1 MHPRPPLEGTPLR
14 GARRQGEHRP
24 DAAEATPLTG
34 SPSVCPSTKTVLRAR
49 RSLSID
55 VSTEHRCLRAS
66 APFAAGDI
74 ILVLEGLLSCT
85 PSRYSVQV
93 GPDLHVVPAPGIP
106 EESVR
111 AAWRFLN
118 HSCRPNAAFDGPVL
132 VALAALRAGDEITF
146 DYNTTEATMAEP
158 FACRCG
164 HCDGRMIS
172 GYRDLGPVER
182 ARIRSWTA
190 SHLRAASGEESRAV
204 VRGDTRAVTATA

>member
-1 MHPRPPLEGTPLR
+1 MHPRPPLEGTPSR
-14 GARRQGEHRP
+14 DARRQGELRP
-24 DAAEATPLTG
+24 DAADATPLSG
-34 SPSVCPSTKTVLRAR
+34 SPSVRPSTKTVLRAR

-74 ILVLEGLLSCT
+74 ILVLEGLLSAT

-93 GPDLHVVPAPGIP
+93 GPNLHVVPAPGIP

-132 VALAALRAGDEITF
+132 VALTALEAGDEITF

-164 HCDGRMIS
+164 HCDGRMIR
-172 GYRDLGPVER
+172 GHRHLAPADR
-182 ARIRSWTA
+182 ARIRAWTA
-190 SHLRAASGEESRAV
+190 KHLCAPAADATLSEVRSEARAV
-204 VRGDTRAVTATA
+204 GATA